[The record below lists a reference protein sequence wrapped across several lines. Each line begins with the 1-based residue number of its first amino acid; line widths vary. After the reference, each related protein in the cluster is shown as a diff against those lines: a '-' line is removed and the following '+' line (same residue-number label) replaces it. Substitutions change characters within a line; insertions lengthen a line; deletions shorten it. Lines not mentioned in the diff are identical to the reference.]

1 MKFLLSTRWVVFL
14 VVVMALAWVAWL
26 LGQWQFSRLE
36 DRQERNSI
44 IKQNEEQGAS
54 PLLEVMAVG
63 QPVKR
68 EDEWRVV
75 EASGTYAV
83 DDTVIVR
90 YRTRDG
96 APGVDVVVPFE
107 LSDGT
112 SVLVDRGWY
121 ATENRGATSEDV
133 PAPPPG
139 EVEISGWVRQDA
151 VGSSTA
157 VSDHSTRAVSSTEI
171 GPAIDR
177 ELVGGFVDLRSE
189 SPEPADALMPVELPV
204 LDEGPHFFYGLQW
217 WFFGALA
224 IFGFGYLVYDEYRGG
239 RGPWGRKTRASQGT
253 EETTVDGEHDAR
265 QI

>member
-36 DRQERNSI
+36 DRQEQNSI
-44 IKQNEEQGAS
+44 IKQNEGQQ
-54 PLLEVMAVG
+54 PVPVQEVMSVG
-63 QPVKR
+63 TPVR
-68 EDEWRVV
+68 DADEWRIV
-75 EASGTYAV
+75 EATGTYAV
-83 DDTVIVR
+83 EDTVIVR

-96 APGVDVVVPFE
+96 AAGVDVVVPFE
-107 LSDGT
+107 LDDGT

-121 ATENRGATSEDV
+121 ATQNRGATSEDV
-133 PAPPPG
+133 PVPPAG
-139 EVEISGWVRQDA
+139 EVEITGWVRQDA

-157 VSDHSTRAVSSTEI
+157 VADKSTRSVSSKEI
-171 GPAIDR
+171 GPALGRDV
-177 ELVGGFVDLRSE
+177 VGGFVDLRSE
-189 SPEPADALMPVELPV
+189 SPEPVEPLVAVELPT

-239 RGPWGRKTRASQGT
+239 RGPWGRKQPLTDTADERAAGS
-253 EETTVDGEHDAR
+253 EPAE
-265 QI
+265 